1 MIDVIFYCMK
11 MFSSKLA
18 DFHFFTMCSNC
29 TYDVD
34 IDGVITEF
42 TYLLPRRTQGMLPV
56 KQGTINNEGH
66 ESAQHSNTLH
76 KMQKYMKHIP
86 GFGTGVSA
94 VQREVNANQRINV
107 NNLGRALSTK

>member
-42 TYLLPRRTQGMLPV
+42 TYLLPRPSGCAQILSRGTYTRYVGPV

-66 ESAQHSNTLH
+66 ESAQHSQYT
-76 KMQKYMKHIP
+76 
-86 GFGTGVSA
+86 S
-94 VQREVNANQRINV
+94 
-107 NNLGRALSTK
+107 